1 MEKSMLIGKKL
12 NQKTNAISVKNAG
25 FSLLELVMVMFV
37 IIILASI
44 AMPIYQNTVQH
55 ARETVLH
62 ETLFSL
68 RKQIDQ
74 YTADKGKLPKT
85 LDDLVTEKY
94 IREKP
99 KDPISEQTEWDEIL
113 GEDPNSSE
121 GEQGLVEIKSKSEGS
136 DTEGKAYVDY

>member
-1 MEKSMLIGKKL
+1 MLIGKVANRKSL
-12 NQKTNAISVKNAG
+12 GGNAG
-25 FSLLELVMVMFV
+25 FTLLEMVMVMFV

-44 AMPIYQNTVQH
+44 AMPIYQNTVRH

-74 YTADKGKLPKT
+74 YSADKGKLPKT

-99 KDPISEQTEWDEIL
+99 KDPISEVAEWDEIL

-121 GEQGLVEIKSKSEGS
+121 GEQGLTDVKSKSEGS
-136 DTEGKAYVDY
+136 DSDGKAYTEY